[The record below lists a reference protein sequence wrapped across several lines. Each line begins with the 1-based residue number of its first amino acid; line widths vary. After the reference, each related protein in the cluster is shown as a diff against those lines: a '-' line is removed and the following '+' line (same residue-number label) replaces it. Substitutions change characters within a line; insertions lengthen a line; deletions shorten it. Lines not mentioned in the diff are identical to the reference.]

1 MNLEPVNAQKKAL
14 ALPLHFQ
21 VEQLAKIIVA
31 NSETSVNLFRK
42 GKTMKVIAFN
52 GSARK
57 DGNTAIMAR
66 WVFEE
71 LEKEGIET
79 ELYQMKGKQINGC
92 IACYKCFENQ
102 NQRCAVKKDDVNECI
117 EKMLAADAI
126 ILASPVYFSDVT
138 AQIKALIDRAG
149 MTAIAN
155 NAMFRRKLG
164 ASVVV
169 ARRGGASHTFASL
182 NNFFFISQMIVPGSN
197 YWNMGF
203 GLDKGDVEKDE
214 EAQGTM
220 RTLGQNMA
228 WLLKQIEK

>member
-1 MNLEPVNAQKKAL
+1 MPVRRFRTASATAEL
-14 ALPLHFQ
+14 AARLLGAESLPQEILDRLP
-21 VEQLAKIIVA
+21 ESTEG
-31 NSETSVNLFRK
+31 NPLFVR
-42 GKTMKVIAFN
+42 
-52 GSARK
+52 
-57 DGNTAIMAR
+57 
-66 WVFEE
+66 E
-71 LEKEGIET
+71 LV
-79 ELYQMKGKQINGC
+79 
-92 IACYKCFENQ
+92 
-102 NQRCAVKKDDVNECI
+102 R
-117 EKMLAADAI
+117 MLAADGV
-126 ILASPVYFSDVT
+126 ILASPVYFSNVT
-138 AQIKALIDRAG
+138 SQIKALIDRAG

-203 GLDKGDVEKDE
+203 GREKGDVEKDE

-228 WLLKQIEK
+228 WLLKQIQ